1 MAENHF
7 DYIIVG
13 NGLAGLKLAL
23 ALSEDSFFNTKKI
36 GLIDKV
42 KKNENDKTWCFW
54 EKGAGRWDE
63 IVHRSWS
70 DGSFYSSKNSLS
82 FELYPYE
89 YKMIHSIDFY
99 EYSFKQLNKKKN
111 FSFIYDEITSF
122 EELDVIKVKGLKHT
136 YTCEKLFDS
145 RIPTEYYSQ
154 EEQYIRIYQHF
165 KGWFIETKTDV
176 FDPANFTMMD
186 YRLKYQDDTTF
197 TYVLPLSKRKALV
210 EFTFFTPYTVES
222 NVYDIYL
229 GKYIDSVLKIK
240 EFEIIDEEYG
250 VIPMTDF
257 PFEKYNSKAVT
268 KIGTGGGWVK
278 GSTGYSFK
286 NSDNKISILI
296 DNLKN
301 NNLPSK
307 GFFKKRY
314 QFYDKVFLHVLK
326 NNNKKGEWIFDKFYS
341 RNSITNMFSF
351 LNEETSFL
359 RELKIMSSL
368 LSITFLK
375 SFFKSL

>member
-1 MAENHF
+1 
-7 DYIIVG
+7 
-13 NGLAGLKLAL
+13 
-23 ALSEDSFFNTKKI
+23 
-36 GLIDKV
+36 
-42 KKNENDKTWCFW
+42 
-54 EKGAGRWDE
+54 
-63 IVHRSWS
+63 
-70 DGSFYSSKNSLS
+70 
-82 FELYPYE
+82 
-89 YKMIHSIDFY
+89 
-99 EYSFKQLNKKKN
+99 
-111 FSFIYDEITSF
+111 
-122 EELDVIKVKGLKHT
+122 
-136 YTCEKLFDS
+136 
-145 RIPTEYYSQ
+145 
-154 EEQYIRIYQHF
+154 
-165 KGWFIETKTDV
+165 
-176 FDPANFTMMD
+176 
-186 YRLKYQDDTTF
+186 
-197 TYVLPLSKRKALV
+197 
-210 EFTFFTPYTVES
+210 VES
-222 NVYDIYL
+222 NVYDVYL